1 MNKIIVEKSRC
12 PQNHRCPL
20 IGICPVGAIVQDG
33 YAAPEIDYAKCI
45 KCGSCASSCAYG
57 AFQSE

>member
-1 MNKIIVEKSRC
+1 MNKVIVEKSRC

-20 IGICPVGAIVQDG
+20 IGICPVGAIIQDG
-33 YAAPEIDYAKCI
+33 YTAPEINHVKCI
-45 KCGSCASSCAYG
+45 NCGSCVQSCAYG